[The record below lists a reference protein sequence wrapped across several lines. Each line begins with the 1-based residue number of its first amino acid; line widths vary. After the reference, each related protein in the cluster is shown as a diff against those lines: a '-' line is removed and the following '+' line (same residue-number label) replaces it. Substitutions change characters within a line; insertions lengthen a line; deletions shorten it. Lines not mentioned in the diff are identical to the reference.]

1 MELNLRVTIAR
12 IRFIIP
18 FRLILPFNSRF
29 GVVLSQIFYIVVN
42 QLSIMSFPPPHPTE
56 QLSLF
61 EVCCVSLLILRIHC
75 GAPFI
80 VHLQV
85 NQPYFFI
92 SIVVYHNLLR
102 TDHINL
108 NILQIVTFH
117 FLPKQYLS
125 VAVSVEKNNF
135 CLLII

>member
-1 MELNLRVTIAR
+1 MEPKLGVIVADIRIIIPFELNL
-12 IRFIIP
+12 
-18 FRLILPFNSRF
+18 LFNGWF

-42 QLSIMSFPPPHPTE
+42 QLSMMSFIPHPTE
-56 QLSLF
+56 QFGLF

>member
-1 MELNLRVTIAR
+1 MEPKLGVIVADIRIIIPFELNL
-12 IRFIIP
+12 
-18 FRLILPFNSRF
+18 LFNGWF
-29 GVVLSQIFYIVVN
+29 GVVFSQIFYIVVN
-42 QLSIMSFPPPHPTE
+42 QLSIMSFPSPHPTE